1 MHQLVRPGPLLHA
14 SREQRATRARAPDL
28 SLTFHVV
35 GDLPWLQASLLGMPA
50 TMLQGEVVPASLLL
64 VNRGRAPAG
73 DILLRSSLAW
83 LVVGSASAIL
93 PVGHSASVPTEAAP
107 PEAQPTTEGRAPV
120 ACAVGST
127 GRLWRAMVRDG
138 NGATAVPLV
147 LQPGEG
153 VMLPLWLRGDGGG
166 KQTLRLVVQYLPCNG
181 DGVLAKPPTKTASWG
196 TGHLAPSVVRA
207 ASAGAGAPPAFA
219 RRVRLC
225 AELLV
230 LPSVSVSATVRPS
243 YDRATEHV
251 LSVQLTNYRSDGDVV
266 ARDVRARHICMF
278 SDAWELRPFGTAAE
292 SMDVVKDTS
301 GALCGALL
309 RWQERITLHYRL
321 LPRGE
326 ARAGSAHGAYCS
338 EWAVDTSEQALGA
351 STVGPSLNLL
361 CVEHAALQ
369 HRDAAAELQRE
380 RALSRASEEGGGD
393 QPRSIQAIR
402 RDANAHS
409 DEPSHGEG
417 EPDAKGSGDGQ
428 RESQSVAA
436 TSPASLCSGAPTIA
450 LAVLWEFDP
459 AQSSA
464 SGEAASAEP
473 LLDLAAASATM
484 TQTRS
489 GQHHVLALPIIPTP
503 EASRNRRCPLTLTLQ
518 YASKLTHDFGP
529 DEQRSAELP
538 IVVSVTNRLCES
550 EGTPCDFVFEVTNRP
565 ERTAA
570 TADGVAP
577 AARGGASANPGS
589 VAGSLTMWLGT
600 TRKSVRQL
608 APGKTTQIRLRA
620 CFLGP
625 GVFDLN
631 AFRVTMAAAGSQ
643 DSAGAPPPSIS
654 FSFPTQYLI
663 TVEKP
668 H

>member
-1 MHQLVRPGPLLHA
+1 
-14 SREQRATRARAPDL
+14 
-28 SLTFHVV
+28 
-35 GDLPWLQASLLGMPA
+35 
-50 TMLQGEVVPASLLL
+50 
-64 VNRGRAPAG
+64 
-73 DILLRSSLAW
+73 
-83 LVVGSASAIL
+83 
-93 PVGHSASVPTEAAP
+93 
-107 PEAQPTTEGRAPV
+107 
-120 ACAVGST
+120 
-127 GRLWRAMVRDG
+127 
-138 NGATAVPLV
+138 
-147 LQPGEG
+147 
-153 VMLPLWLRGDGGG
+153 MLPLWLRGDGGG

-196 TGHLAPSVVRA
+196 TGHLAPSVIRA
-207 ASAGAGAPPAFA
+207 AAAGAGAPPAFA
-219 RRVRLC
+219 RHVRLC

-266 ARDVRARHICMF
+266 TRDVRARHICMF

-292 SMDVVKDTS
+292 AMDVVKDNS
-301 GALCGALL
+301 GALCGALV

-326 ARAGSAHGAYCS
+326 ARAGIAHGAYCS
-338 EWAVDTSEQALGA
+338 EWAIDTSEQALGV
-351 STVGPSLNLL
+351 STAGPSTNLL

-380 RALSRASEEGGGD
+380 RALSRAAEEGGGD

-409 DEPSHGEG
+409 DEPSHGEAA
-417 EPDAKGSGDGQ
+417 PDTKGTGDGQ
-428 RESQSVAA
+428 RESQSIAA
-436 TSPASLCSGAPTIA
+436 TSPASLCSGAASIA
-450 LAVLWEFDP
+450 LAVLWEFEP
-459 AQSSA
+459 ARSSV
-464 SGEAASAEP
+464 SGEAASEP
-473 LLDLAAASATM
+473 LLDLASASATLA
-484 TQTRS
+484 QTRS

-565 ERTAA
+565 ERTAMA
-570 TADGVAP
+570 ADGATP
-577 AARGGASANPGS
+577 ATRGGASGNPGS
-589 VAGSLTMWLGT
+589 VAGNLTMWLGT

-631 AFRVTMAAAGSQ
+631 AFRVTMAAAGAQ
-643 DSAGAPPPSIS
+643 DSAGPPSPSIS
-654 FSFPTQYLI
+654 FSFPTQYLV

-668 H
+668 L